1 MRLTQKIFVLAAC
14 TIAAVA
20 QTAEVPPERPFKELP
35 YTPSLDL
42 EAMDRTVDPCEDLYT
57 FACGG
62 WQRRNPIPA
71 DQSSWSVYRKLYADT
86 QQYVWG
92 LLEEAAKPAP
102 GRTATEQLI
111 GDYFAACMNEA
122 AIEARGLAPIKA
134 DLQRIAAV
142 GTIGDLPTLLGE
154 LHARVF
160 TGGMLFNTG
169 VQQDARD
176 ATQVITGVYAGGLGL
191 PDRDYYTKDDA
202 RSTETR
208 ARYRQHVAKILELAG
223 AGPGQAADQAATV
236 LRLET
241 KLAAAS
247 LTRVEQR
254 DPYSIYHR
262 VTLAE
267 LQRQTPRFKWHD
279 YFAAAG
285 FKPEPWLNNAEPK
298 FMNAMNEL
306 LASEPLADIK
316 VYLRWALLDAHAEYL
331 SKPFADQNFAFYST
345 YMRGVPQQ
353 RPRWKR
359 CVAWIDR
366 DLGEALGQEFVAKSF
381 PPSIKAETLH
391 MTRQIQDAMK
401 QRIEQLDWMSP
412 ETKQQA
418 LAKLAKMRNKI
429 GYPEKWRDYSALA
442 IDSQDFHGNVARAM
456 RFEIK
461 RQASKVGKPVDREEW
476 AMTPVTVNAY
486 YDASKNDMNFPA
498 AVLLPPLFDPKMDDA
513 PNYGNTGGTIGHELT
528 HGFDDEG
535 RQYDG
540 DGNLKDWWQKKDADA
555 FEARAQCVRKQYAQ
569 YTVVDDIKINSE
581 LSSGED
587 IADLGG
593 LIVAWI
599 AWREQTKNQRLQ
611 PQDGLTPAQRFFV
624 GFAQWDCAN
633 ERPENLR
640 VNAVVDPHSPP
651 KYRIN
656 GVVVNMPEFAQA
668 FECKAG
674 KALVKKPDEVCKIW

>member
-1 MRLTQKIFVLAAC
+1 MSQRAVVMLTAVLSCVVASAAD
-14 TIAAVA
+14 I
-20 QTAEVPPERPFKELP
+20 PFKELP

-42 EAMDRTVDPCEDLYT
+42 QAMDRSVNPCEDLYT
-57 FACGG
+57 FSCGG

-92 LLEEAAKPAP
+92 ILDAASKPSP
-102 GRTATEQLI
+102 DRSQTRQLI
-111 GDYFAACMNEA
+111 GDYFAACMDEA
-122 AIEARGLAPIKA
+122 AIEARGLAPVKA
-134 DLQRIAAV
+134 DLQRIDGLQSV
-142 GTIGDLPTLLGE
+142 QELPNLLADF
-154 LHARVF
+154 HARMF

-169 VQQDARD
+169 VQQDAND
-176 ATQVITGVYAGGLGL
+176 ATKVITGVYAGGLGL
-191 PDRDYYTKDDA
+191 PDRDYYLKDEP
-202 RSTETR
+202 RSKETR
-208 ARYRQHVAKILELAG
+208 EKYAQHVARMFELAG
-223 AGPGQAADQAATV
+223 STASQASAATV
-236 LRLET
+236 MRIET
-241 KLAAAS
+241 QLAKAS

-254 DPYSIYHR
+254 DPYNIYHR
-262 VTLAE
+262 STLAE
-267 LQRQTPRFKWHD
+267 LQKETPQFDWQA

-298 FMNAMNEL
+298 FLKAVNEL
-306 LASEPLADIK
+306 LGKESLADLK
-316 VYLRWALLDAHAEYL
+316 TYLRWTVLDAQAEYL
-331 SKPFADQNFAFYST
+331 TKALSEQNFAFYST
-345 YMRGVPQQ
+345 YLRGVPQQ

-366 DLGEALGQEFVAKSF
+366 DLGEALGKEFVERSF
-381 PPSIKAETLH
+381 PANIKADTLK

-412 ETKQQA
+412 DTKQQA

-429 GYPEKWRDYSALA
+429 GYPETWRDYSALR
-442 IDSQDFHGNVARAM
+442 IDSRDFYGNVSRAAD
-456 RFEIK
+456 FEIK
-461 RQASKVGKPVDREEW
+461 RQAAKVGKPVDRNEW
-476 AMTPVTVNAY
+476 GMTPVTVNAY
-486 YDASKNDMNFPA
+486 YDAAKNDMNFPA

-540 DGNLKDWWQKKDADA
+540 DGNLKDWWKKKDADA
-555 FEARAQCVRKQYAQ
+555 FETRAQCVRKQYAQ
-569 YTVVDDIKINSE
+569 YTVVDEIKINSE

-599 AWREQTKNQRLQ
+599 AWQEQTKNQRLQ

-640 VNAVVDPHSPP
+640 VNAIVDPHSPA

-674 KALVKKPDEVCKIW
+674 QALVKKPEDVCKIW